1 MKPPVPSLNLRV
13 ATPCRANW
21 DKMEGDERAR
31 FCGQCNKHVYNLSA
45 LSASA
50 AADLIR
56 EKEGK
61 LCARFYQRED
71 GTVLH
76 GDDCPVGL
84 ITRQWRQTRKMA
96 GAFAS
101 LILMAL
107 GLGKAQAEPPTGHG
121 TNQPAAS
128 ATPFRPSPIMGKICP
143 PPPTPKPSP
152 SPKPNR
158 WAGFQS

>member
-1 MKPPVPSLNLRV
+1 MKPPVPPLNLRV

-21 DKMEGDERAR
+21 DQMEGNERAR
-31 FCGQCNKHVYNLSA
+31 FCQQCQKHVYNLSS
-45 LSASA
+45 LSSAA

-61 LCARFYQRED
+61 LCVRFYQRAD

-76 GDDCPVGL
+76 GEDCPAGL
-84 ITRQWRQTRKMA
+84 VARQWRYTRKMA

-101 LILMAL
+101 LVLMAL
-107 GLGKAQAEPPTGHG
+107 GLGKAQAEPPASGK

-128 ATPFRPSPIMGKICP
+128 ATPYHPSSPIMGKICLP
-143 PPPTPKPSP
+143 PSTPKPSP
-152 SPKPNR
+152 SPSPKATR
-158 WAGFQS
+158 